1 MLFINHT
8 SNSQAAKDYF
18 KQELAQAN
26 YYMKDGQ
33 QITGLWHGLGASA
46 LGLEGP
52 VDGDSFVSVR
62 QACVTES
69 GPP

>member
-18 KQELAQAN
+18 KQELAQAD

-33 QITGLWHGLGASA
+33 QISGEWHGLEAKLLA
-46 LGLEGP
+46 LALL
-52 VDGDSFVSVR
+52 S
-62 QACVTES
+62 QK
-69 GPP
+69 